1 MEMSQVSRHRG
12 GRHYGAKLGGGAR
25 RTCMELGFE
34 ARNGTEQL
42 PLLQR
47 DGMGGS
53 HSSAAS
59 DASFTPLRSERDDM
73 HAADATADAAAD
85 AAAAADEAYDP
96 NRQMVSLLKPVSLTM
111 VLVVYLVRTLG
122 SPESLEGVASLSSN
136 PDPHPNLDPEP

>member
-1 MEMSQVSRHRG
+1 
-12 GRHYGAKLGGGAR
+12 
-25 RTCMELGFE
+25 MELGFE

-59 DASFTPLRSERDDM
+59 DASFTPLRSERDDV
-73 HAADATADAAAD
+73 HVADATADATADAAAD

-111 VLVVYLVRTLG
+111 LLVVYLVRTLG

-136 PDPHPNLDPEP
+136 PDPHPHLDPEP

>member
-1 MEMSQVSRHRG
+1 
-12 GRHYGAKLGGGAR
+12 
-25 RTCMELGFE
+25 MELGFE

-59 DASFTPLRSERDDM
+59 DASFTPLRSERDDV
-73 HAADATADAAAD
+73 HVADAA
-85 AAAAADEAYDP
+85 AAAAADEAADEAHDP

-111 VLVVYLVRTLG
+111 LLVVYLVRTLG
-122 SPESLEGVASLSSN
+122 SPESLEGGL
-136 PDPHPNLDPEP
+136 PELMEPSP

>member
-1 MEMSQVSRHRG
+1 
-12 GRHYGAKLGGGAR
+12 
-25 RTCMELGFE
+25 MELGFE

-73 HAADATADAAAD
+73 HVADAP
-85 AAAAADEAYDP
+85 AAAAADKAADEAHDP

-111 VLVVYLVRTLG
+111 LLVVYLVRTLG
-122 SPESLEGVASLSSN
+122 SPESLEGVASLRSN